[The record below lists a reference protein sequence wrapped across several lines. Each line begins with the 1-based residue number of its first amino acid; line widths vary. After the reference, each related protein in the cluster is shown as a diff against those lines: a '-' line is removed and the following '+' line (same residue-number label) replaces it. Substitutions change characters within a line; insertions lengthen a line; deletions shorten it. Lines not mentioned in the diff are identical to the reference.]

1 MPEVAPAPQLP
12 EAPLRVL
19 TWNLNRK
26 REALAALLHSLVDPA
41 CRWVA
46 VLVQEWPLAAIIG
59 EATADDA
66 AAEADAAVPT
76 AAGDDEALELEEEHC
91 QEDARQEAS
100 FRSTVAHDLHTAT
113 NPPGAFKAAGWKLAA
128 LTDRT
133 WAKGRRSV
141 ILVRTSHPQDAA
153 WPICL
158 LQANTTAQPD
168 GECVSLGEL
177 CWAPIEVTDLAWKRS
192 TRVLLVNVHATSQL
206 TAAEGL
212 DRISRALATDKAIQF
227 IVSTEC
233 ESKLVIAGG
242 DWNAE
247 PWSDELSGVAL
258 IGAARSSGELTRVV
272 RSRTPAS
279 YFNPTWSLCQP
290 ASPAEPAGTYFF
302 RDEATRADR
311 WKLYDQF
318 LLNVDA
324 ANRYLRGGQVQLVR
338 TLSKHDHLLA
348 DGAPITK
355 AKQGA
360 VPISD
365 HVPVE
370 LAIHHIHRIE
380 DRP

>member
-1 MPEVAPAPQLP
+1 MPEVAPAPQPP
-12 EAPLRVL
+12 EAPLWVL

-26 REALAALLHSLVDPA
+26 RKALAALLNSLVDPS
-41 CRWVA
+41 CRWAA
-46 VLVQEWPLAAIIG
+46 VLVQEWPSAEING
-59 EATADDA
+59 EATAEDA
-66 AAEADAAVPT
+66 AAAADAAVQ
-76 AAGDDEALELEEEHC
+76 AAAVDDEALDLEEERGK
-91 QEDARQEAS
+91 EEAPQEAS
-100 FRSTVAHDLHTAT
+100 FRSTVAHDLRTAT
-113 NPPGAFKAAGWKLAA
+113 KQPDAFRAAGWELAA

-153 WPICL
+153 WPIRL
-158 LQANTTAQPD
+158 LQAHTTTQPD

-177 CWAPIEVTDLAWKRS
+177 CWAPIEVTDLPWKRS

-212 DRISRALATDKAIQF
+212 DRVSRALATHKAIQF
-227 IVSTEC
+227 IVSTER

-258 IGAARSSGELTRVV
+258 IGAARSSGELTRRVK
-272 RSRTPAS
+272 SRTPAS
-279 YFNPTWSLCQP
+279 YYNPTWSLCHP

-302 RDEATRADR
+302 RNEATRADR

-338 TLSKHDHLLA
+338 ALSKHDHLLA

-355 AKQGA
+355 AKQGT

-370 LAIHHIHRIE
+370 LAIHHINRI
-380 DRP
+380 